1 MTATI
6 TVPYIPGPFYESGPE
21 ILSPEAIEFLHAL
34 DARFGATRLSLLEA
48 RRHRQRAFDRGEF
61 PSLPAET
68 EAIRNAAWTVAAIP
82 SELLDRRV
90 EIAGP
95 PERRTM
101 INALNSGAPVF
112 VADFENAN
120 SPTWNNCID
129 GQRNLIGANRRSIH
143 WSSSNGRMYGLRPN
157 PAVVFVCPRGWH
169 MVEKHF
175 LAAGA
180 PISASLFDFGLYF
193 FHSYRTLLDRGSAPY
208 FYLPKLESH
217 HEARLWNDVFVF
229 AQQYVGIPAGTI
241 RATVLIDTVPA
252 AFEMDEILYELRDH
266 SAGLAWSR
274 WDYLFSFIKKFRN
287 RPECVLAQRCDLTM
301 EQPFLRSFAE
311 LLIQTCHRRGTHAI
325 GGIAAQIP
333 IRNDDVANEEA
344 MQRVRREKEYEVAL
358 GFDGTRIAH
367 PGLLSVVRAVFDEH
381 VTQGNQINKNQIGMP
396 EYPEAAANKLLEIAP
411 GRITE
416 SALRRNLEVALRYT
430 ESWLRG
436 NGHVA
441 IYNLMEDAAT
451 AEICRAQ
458 LWQWI
463 RYHARLDDGRMITPE
478 LHEHMLAEILEDIC
492 ASMGV
497 QAYSASNFD
506 HACELV
512 MELSTGEFHEFL
524 TSAAYGD
531 LA

>member
-6 TVPYIPGPFYESGPE
+6 TVPHISGAFFESGPE
-21 ILSPEAIEFLHAL
+21 VLTPGAVEFLHAL
-34 DARFGATRLSLLEA
+34 DARFGTARLDLLEA

-61 PSLPAET
+61 PAFLEET
-68 EAIRNAAWTVAAIP
+68 QQIRNGAWTVAAIP
-82 SELLDRRV
+82 SELMDRRV

-95 PERRTM
+95 PVRRTM
-101 INALNSGAPVF
+101 INALNSGAAVF

-120 SPTWNNCID
+120 APTWNNCID
-129 GQRNLIGANRRSIH
+129 GQRNLIEANRRSID
-143 WSSSNGRMYGLRPN
+143 WCSSDGRMYGLRPN
-157 PAVVFVCPRGWH
+157 PAVLFVCPRGWH
-169 MVEKHF
+169 LAEKHF

-193 FHSYRTLLDRGSAPY
+193 FHNYRTLLERGSAPC

-229 AQQYVGIPAGTI
+229 AEQYVGITKGTI
-241 RATVLIDTVPA
+241 RATVLIETIPA
-252 AFEMDEILYELRDH
+252 AFEMDEILFELRDH
-266 SAGLAWSR
+266 SAGLAWSQ

-287 RPECVLAQRCDLTM
+287 RSECVLPQHCDLTM

-311 LLIQTCHRRGTHAI
+311 LLIQTCHKRGAHAI
-325 GGIAAQIP
+325 GGMAAQIP
-333 IRNDDVANEEA
+333 IRNDAAANEEA
-344 MQRVRREKEYEVAL
+344 MQRVRHEKVREVMAGY
-358 GFDGTRIAH
+358 DGTRIAH
-367 PGLLSVVRAVFDEH
+367 PGLVPVVRTVFDEYMPQDH
-381 VTQGNQINKNQIGMP
+381 QISVHPESHSQVT
-396 EYPEAAANKLLEIAP
+396 ASKLLEIP
-411 GRITE
+411 RGRITE

-436 NGHVA
+436 SGHVP

-478 LHEHMLAEILEDIC
+478 LHERVLAETLEDIC

-497 QAYSASNFD
+497 HAYAASNFD
-506 HACELV
+506 RACELV

-524 TSAAYGD
+524 AGTAYGD